1 MALFLDRII
10 QTLCLPKAGGLTVV
24 GWSLG
29 NIFALA
35 LRACIG
41 HLPVDT
47 RERLK
52 SYTRSFI
59 LWGEFFL
66 LDN

>member
-1 MALFLDRII
+1 MALFLDGII

-29 NIFALA
+29 NTFTLA

-41 HLPVDT
+41 DLPADT

-52 SYTRSFI
+52 SYARSFI
-59 LWGEFFL
+59 LWGRFPM
-66 LDN
+66 DN